1 MLPTLAIVLVA
12 LVCSSVGRVT
22 EIDLLDTLPQK
33 HGSLPNGVTVTKGF
47 APDVGY
53 AYSFDGTRV
62 PSLVANRTYFT
73 QLLRGVDTG
82 NDVFVMANVKMAP
95 KTTGVL
101 FGVYAVEGHR
111 QYLDVVLNGKTNK
124 VTVNFL
130 SGEEQTSLHL
140 GKTPIADNKWH
151 SILVRVAGVLHDTNT
166 VELYVDCALDDK
178 VRTNAP
184 VLESLGA
191 SYLETVAEL
200 RVAQRGP
207 GKGQLKFKGTLQNLR
222 LMFNTDLLSVLQFQD
237 CLMQADEHTHGSRGT
252 AQRDVIGNVV
262 PGTFGASEM
271 NMLVS
276 TMRELTQAVRQL
288 QRDVRTQ
295 ARETAGLRTVME
307 NCDACGG
314 GPPQPRRTCND
325 DPCFA
330 GVSCTDTPTGFEC
343 GECPAGFQGN
353 GTHCGDVDECRVA
366 TPCSVLTTC
375 QNLSPGFRCRSC
387 PRGYTGNKVEGVGVE
402 FALRNRQVC
411 RDLNECNDGN
421 NGGCVPNSVCTN
433 TMGSFRCGPCLT
445 GYVGNQTVGCRPG
458 RRCSDGGTN
467 PCDENANCKVTR
479 PGQYSCECKVGWGG
493 NGFLC
498 GPDTDIDGYPDEAL
512 PCSDNKCRPD
522 NCVLVPNSGQEDA
535 DGDRIGDA
543 CDDDADGDGVPNME
557 DNCPLKPNTGQ
568 QNSDTDSDGDACDN
582 CPNVPNPSQ
591 LDTDRNGV
599 GDACDN
605 DIDGDSIPNLL
616 DNCPK
621 IPNQRQVDRDGDGVG
636 DECDSCPDNSNPT
649 QNDSDDDLVGDS
661 CDTNED
667 QDGDGFQDSSDNCP
681 SVPNSDQL
689 DTDVDGIGDNC
700 DDDDDNDGVPDTS
713 DNCRLVVNPTQLDTN
728 SNSVGDACED
738 DFDNDNVVNW
748 IDVCPENAAI
758 QKTDFRA
765 FQTVVLD
772 PEGEAQIDPNW
783 VVLNEG
789 KEIVQT
795 MNSDPGLAV
804 GFTGFNGVDFSGT
817 FYVNTE
823 TDDDYAGFI
832 FSYQDSGSFYVVMWK
847 QKEQTYWQAT
857 PFRAVAEPGLQLKA
871 VKSNT
876 GPGEMLRNALWN
888 TGDTES
894 QVKLLWKDPRNVG
907 WKDKASYRWKLEHR
921 PSVGYIRVRL
931 YEGQNLVADSGTII
945 DTTMR
950 GGRLGVFCFSQEQII
965 WSDLTYTCNDTLPD
979 AFTTGQSYG
988 QRYY

>member
-1 MLPTLAIVLVA
+1 MLPIFAIVLVA
-12 LVCSSVGRVT
+12 LVSSSCGRVT

-33 HGSLPNGVTVTKGF
+33 HGSLPHGVTVTKGLT
-47 APDVGY
+47 PDFGY
-53 AYSFDGTRV
+53 AYSFDGNRV

-101 FGVYAVEGHR
+101 FGVYAMEGPR
-111 QYLDVVLNGKTNK
+111 QYFDVVLNGKTNK

-130 SGEEQTSLHL
+130 SGEERTSLHL

-151 SILVRVAGVLHDTNT
+151 SILVRITDVLHDSNT
-166 VELYVDCALDDK
+166 VELYVDCMLDDK
-178 VRTNAP
+178 VRTSAP
-184 VLESLGA
+184 LLESLGA
-191 SYLETVAEL
+191 DYLETVAEL

-207 GKGQLKFKGTLQNLR
+207 GKGQLKFKGSLQNLR

-237 CLMQADEHTHGSRGT
+237 CLMQGDHHEGRGST

-271 NMLVS
+271 NLFVT

-314 GPPQPRRTCND
+314 GVPQPRRTCND
-325 DPCFA
+325 DPCWA

-343 GECPAGFQGN
+343 GECPGGYQGN
-353 GTHCGDVDECRVA
+353 GTHCADVDECRLA

-375 QNLSPGFRCRSC
+375 QNLSPGFRCRAC

-467 PCDENANCKVTR
+467 PCDENANCKVTK
-479 PGQYSCECKVGWGG
+479 PGQYKCECKVGWGG

-512 PCSDNKCRPD
+512 PCSDPKCRPD

-649 QNDSDDDLVGDS
+649 QNDSDDDLVGDT

-667 QDGDGFQDSSDNCP
+667 QDGDGYQDSSDNCP
-681 SVPNSDQL
+681 TVPNSDQL
-689 DTDVDGIGDNC
+689 DTDVDGIGDQC
-700 DDDDDNDGVPDTS
+700 DDDDDNDGVTDTN

-728 SNSVGDACED
+728 GNGRGDICED
-738 DFDNDNVVNW
+738 DYDDDDQVDW
-748 IDVCPENAAI
+748 IDVCPENANI
-758 QKTDFRA
+758 QRTDFRE

-783 VVLNEG
+783 VILNEG
-789 KEIVQT
+789 REIVQT

-907 WKDKASYRWKLEHR
+907 WKDKASYRWQLEHR

-988 QRYY
+988 RGYY